1 MGRKLL
7 HTVFLWGALLAG
19 AACTDEPAEIP
30 GKPGEGAVSIAIA
43 LPRSRT
49 TTDEEAY
56 RQYLREHSAIRVY
69 KYGTDEVGEPTK
81 ELIRRYDSLDAMPT
95 SLWLLAGEYA
105 IAVEAGSKA
114 EATFD
119 EPSYRGEQD
128 FRIVEG
134 ASTSVTVNCRLL
146 NTLVRVEYDRTIAKT
161 FNESFGTT
169 VAIDESYDQGR
180 IDAGKVL
187 SLTYEETKTGYFIL
201 PENAATFCWQFC
213 GKGEKEGEP
222 LELTKTGSKALTAET
237 GICYQ
242 LKLKYS
248 PDLGG
253 TLEFTLTLDES
264 VEEIFDPVV
273 FQPNPQIAGDGFE
286 TGEPQAFVE
295 GELGYRISS
304 IADMQEIQVQVDG
317 ATFAVPAT
325 EAYAEDANG
334 IAVDFENSTS
344 LRLVLGEKFF
354 VRLSG
359 GPHTLTVTAIDR
371 DGGEGIKET
380 IVRTQGALPAPENP
394 WFDDR
399 VWRGCVLR
407 PASTVTMEYRKQG
420 ETRWTAATL
429 TQTADETYSMPAA
442 IAALGSAYEYRL
454 SIDGT
459 TTGPAQQV
467 SYPLGPQVYNA
478 GFEIWT
484 GSSPLLPYTSE
495 TDRNDQWWDTGN
507 HGSATL
513 NVNVTTNANDA
524 RPGSAGTTSAKLQS
538 QKVAMLGIGKFAAGN
553 IFVGK
558 YLATDGTDG
567 VIGFGKPF
575 GFTYRPR
582 QLKFWYK
589 GTVGTVDNAGGS
601 VSNGDPDV
609 NQIYICLCKM
619 EGPHVVATKRS
630 DTFLDFAANHKT
642 MPYCTSLN
650 GKNSTNDRSDGH
662 IIAWAEW
669 TNSQSMA
676 EWTEI
681 VLDLHYNEEYEGEVP
696 TYLMLTASASKYGD
710 YFAGS
715 SSSCIYL
722 DDMELIY

>member
-30 GKPGEGAVSIAIA
+30 GKPGKGAVSIAIA

-49 TTDEEAY
+49 TADEEAY

-69 KYGTDEVGEPTK
+69 KYGTDEAGEPTK

-95 SLWLLAGEYA
+95 SLWLLTGEYA

-354 VRLSG
+354 ARLSG

-454 SIDGT
+454 TIDGT
-459 TTGPAQQV
+459 TIGAAQQA

-478 GFEIWT
+478 GFEVWT
-484 GSSPLLPYTSE
+484 GSSPLVPYTSE

-507 HGSATL
+507 HGSSTM
-513 NVNVTTNANDA
+513 NKNVTTNANDA
-524 RPGSAGTTSAKLQS
+524 RPGSAGATSACLNS
-538 QKVAMLGIGKFAAGN
+538 QFVGLGSIGKFAAGN

-558 YLATDGTDG
+558 YLGTNGTDG

-589 GTVGTVDNAGGS
+589 GTVGSVDYAGGS
-601 VSNGDPDV
+601 VSKGDGDV
-609 NQIYICLCKM
+609 NQVYICLCRM
-619 EGPHVVATKRS
+619 DGPHIVDTRYS
-630 DTFLDFAANHKT
+630 DTFLDFAANSKT